1 MNICILSLFASLHI
15 NKISG
20 WSPKSSVL
28 YGKMKTESFSLCTLN
43 KKIPKFEFSA
53 NVTVFIVYLYPMV
66 IGISVIICCVCL
78 SEVL

>member
-43 KKIPKFEFSA
+43 KRIPKYQ